1 MAAAEQ
7 QAVRRVYL
15 VAGELSGDIL
25 GASLM
30 RALRARHPG
39 VEFRRVDYNVAAAA
53 QAVRNSGLP
62 PHFAALLETGGLVP
76 TPSLEGISS

>member
-1 MAAAEQ
+1 MKI
-7 QAVRRVYL
+7 AVVRQHR
-15 VAGELSGDIL
+15 L
-25 GASLM
+25 GAD
-30 RALRARHPG
+30 RRGPLRETASVWPIN
-39 VEFRRVDYNVAAAA
+39 RRMISADVYYNVVVAA